1 MPLVLFGTLTLIG
14 GFLTILLTDT
24 LDCKLPDNIDEV
36 EMAGSQ
42 DTLAEQADAEE
53 MVVLNGNRDNTLQ
66 NC

>member
-14 GFLTILLTDT
+14 GFLTILLPET